1 MRFLILLVIFP
12 SFVYADQGVKISCV
26 NMKNLLDQNYK
37 IHKFKF
43 DVTTFQYFDEKESK
57 YIEIP
62 NKDLTIKKDFFAARF
77 PEYELG
83 FQINVFSNKK
93 KVENNELETVILQ
106 RRSIRAKSKLPKG
119 LKLKSSD
126 LISLRPCPSNG
137 LMPFEIKKVVGKTLK
152 KNIEKGDI
160 VKWEDIKP

>member
-1 MRFLILLVIFP
+1 MRFLLFLIIFP

-37 IHKFKF
+37 IHKYKF

-83 FQINVFSNKK
+83 FQINVFEDDKKSIMSMSKYDYRNNKF
-93 KVENNELETVILQ
+93 LEHYICDVQPAYI
-106 RRSIRAKSKLPKG
+106 
-119 LKLKSSD
+119 
-126 LISLRPCPSNG
+126 N
-137 LMPFEIKKVVGKTLK
+137 
-152 KNIEKGDI
+152 
-160 VKWEDIKP
+160 

>member
-57 YIEIP
+57 YIEIA
-62 NKDLTIKKDFFAARF
+62 NKDFTIKKDFFAARF

-83 FQINVFSNKK
+83 FQID
-93 KVENNELETVILQ
+93 
-106 RRSIRAKSKLPKG
+106 KS
-119 LKLKSSD
+119 
-126 LISLRPCPSNG
+126 
-137 LMPFEIKKVVGKTLK
+137 EGKNPVMAMSK
-152 KNIEKGDI
+152 YDYKNDKFLDHYLCD
-160 VKWEDIKP
+160 VKNTYIQH

>member
-26 NMKNLLDQNYK
+26 NIKNLLDKEYR
-37 IHKFKF
+37 IHIFKF

-83 FQINVFSNKK
+83 FQINVFEDDKK
-93 KVENNELETVILQ
+93 PIMSMSKYDYRNDKFLEHYICDVQPAYI
-106 RRSIRAKSKLPKG
+106 
-119 LKLKSSD
+119 
-126 LISLRPCPSNG
+126 N
-137 LMPFEIKKVVGKTLK
+137 
-152 KNIEKGDI
+152 
-160 VKWEDIKP
+160 

>member
-1 MRFLILLVIFP
+1 MRFAVAFFTIFIPQILF
-12 SFVYADQGVKISCV
+12 ADQGVKISCV
-26 NMKNLLDQNYK
+26 NMKNLLDQSYK

-83 FQINVFSNKK
+83 FQIKVF
-93 KVENNELETVILQ
+93 E
-106 RRSIRAKSKLPKG
+106 
-119 LKLKSSD
+119 
-126 LISLRPCPSNG
+126 
-137 LMPFEIKKVVGKTLK
+137 
-152 KNIEKGDI
+152 
-160 VKWEDIKP
+160 EDDK

>member
-1 MRFLILLVIFP
+1 MRIAVVFFTIFIPQILF
-12 SFVYADQGVKISCV
+12 ADQGVKISCV

-43 DVTTFQYFDEKESK
+43 DVTTFQYFNEKESK

-83 FQINVFSNKK
+83 FQINVFDDDKKPIMSMSKYDYRNNKF
-93 KVENNELETVILQ
+93 LEHYICDVQ
-106 RRSIRAKSKLPKG
+106 VA
-119 LKLKSSD
+119 
-126 LISLRPCPSNG
+126 
-137 LMPFEIKKVVGKTLK
+137 
-152 KNIEKGDI
+152 NIN
-160 VKWEDIKP
+160 